1 MAFRIMA
8 WSLAI
13 ALTALTLVPPG
24 LRPVTGL
31 PHVVEHLAAFVA
43 AGIALALAYRRHV
56 AFLFAGTVV
65 WTGALELA
73 QLLVPGRHSRLSDF
87 LVDAAGVCAAIR
99 LVAAGSRLSLIDR
112 SERRIK
118 SGN

>member
-1 MAFRIMA
+1 MQMVCRTIA

-13 ALTALTLVPPG
+13 GISVLTLVPPG

-31 PHVVEHLAAFVA
+31 PHLVEHLAAFVA
-43 AGIALALAYRRHV
+43 AGVALALAYRRHV
-56 AFLFAGTVV
+56 AFLFACAVV

-87 LVDAAGVCAAIR
+87 LVDAAGACAAIG
-99 LVAAGSRLSLIDR
+99 LVAAGSRLAPIDR
-112 SERRIK
+112 PEMRR
-118 SGN
+118 